1 MKTYIC
7 LVRGINVGGKHLL
20 PMKELR
26 TLFEDLGLQN
36 VRTYIQSGNVVFQSA
51 EERGMRLSDAISAA
65 MLDRFGF
72 KPQVLLLSSGAFE
85 AAMGANPFPE
95 AEAEPNSLHLYF
107 LASSP
112 VQPDLAVLEELRKD
126 GERFGWLIVSFICM
140 LRKGLAVRSWPP
152 MSKNRLAYR
161 SAPAIGAVSAG
172 SWPWRKK
179 YLRRALCWIGSLG
192 SYQ

>member
-95 AEAEPNSLHLYF
+95 AEVEPNSLHLYF

-126 GERFGWLIVSFICM
+126 GERFRLVDRVFYLHAPQGIGRS
-140 LRKGLAVRSWPP
+140 KLAANVEKSLGVP
-152 MSKNRLAYR
+152 
-161 SAPAIGAVSAG
+161 VSARN
-172 SWPWRKK
+172 WRSVS
-179 YLRRALCWIGSLG
+179 RIMALAQEIS
-192 SYQ
+192 S